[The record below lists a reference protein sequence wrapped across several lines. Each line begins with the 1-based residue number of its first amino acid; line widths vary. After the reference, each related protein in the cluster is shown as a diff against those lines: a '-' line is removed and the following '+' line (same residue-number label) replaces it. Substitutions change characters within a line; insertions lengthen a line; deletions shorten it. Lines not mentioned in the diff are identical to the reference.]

1 MRVSQ
6 GAKISSFILLSL
18 LMTIA
23 GYQLIQSYVEE
34 KTNIE
39 IQQQQEH
46 MFAVLVSRDDLLAGE
61 IIDAGSLV
69 KRSYPMSL
77 VQDSWLRPEDAPMII
92 GLSTTRYIE
101 KGEPLTA
108 DVLLPFEDHGFSKN
122 IKAGHYAVTSM
133 ISKQQLHNGLVRVG
147 DKVTLVSRSLVSEA
161 QHAVLVNIKIVALD
175 NFDHNSQ
182 LDMSATHYL
191 PSTITF
197 ELTPSQAIV
206 FETMKQQ
213 SFAVWLQHPD
223 PPYADIKVNE
233 PIAIHRLKSAE
244 ASQHAIY

>member
-6 GAKISSFILLSL
+6 RAKISSFVLVSL

-108 DVLLPFEDHGFSKN
+108 DALLPFDDYGFSKRIQSGN
-122 IKAGHYAVTSM
+122 YAVTSM
-133 ISKQQLHNGLVRVG
+133 ISKQQLHNGLIQVG
-147 DKVTLVSRSLVSEA
+147 DKVTLVSRNSVSES
-161 QHAVLVNIKIVALD
+161 QQAVLVNIEVVALD
-175 NFDHNSQ
+175 NFDHSSQ

-197 ELTPSQAIV
+197 ELTPSQAII
-206 FETMKQQ
+206 FETMRQQ

-223 PPYADIKVNE
+223 SPYADIKVNE
-233 PIAIHRLKSAE
+233 PIAIHRLKSVE
-244 ASQHAIY
+244 ASQHATY

>member
-6 GAKISSFILLSL
+6 RAKISSFILLSL

-23 GYQLIQSYVEE
+23 GYQLIQGYVEE
-34 KTNIE
+34 QTNIE

-46 MFAVLVSRDDLLAGE
+46 TFEVLVSRDDLLAGE

-77 VQDSWLRPEDAPMII
+77 VQDSWLRPEDAPIII
-92 GLSTTRYIE
+92 GLATTRYIE
-101 KGEPLTA
+101 QGEPLTA
-108 DVLLPFEDHGFSKN
+108 DVLLPLENYGFSKKIESGN
-122 IKAGHYAVTSM
+122 YAVTSM
-133 ISKQQLHNGLVRVG
+133 ISKQQLHNGLIQVG
-147 DKVTLVSRSLVSEA
+147 DKVTLVSRNAMSEKEL
-161 QHAVLVNIKIVALD
+161 AVLVNIEIVALD
-175 NFDHNSQ
+175 NFDRNSQ

-213 SFAVWLQHPD
+213 NFAVWLQHPD
-223 PPYADIKVNE
+223 SPYPEIKVNE
-233 PIAIHRLKSAE
+233 SIAIHHLKTVE
-244 ASQHAIY
+244 APQHAIY